1 MALLSRTHNRRSLA
15 ARFALAACTLLAV
28 FVQPASAQKARID
41 ELKAAFVFQFANYV
55 QWPDESFKDKSAP
68 IIIGIVKNEAM
79 TKTLSAAV
87 RGKIVGDRG
96 IQVVDIA
103 DEKAAET
110 CHILYIDSADDEKV
124 DNFLALVRSKPI
136 LTVSDDDN
144 FTSEGGVI
152 RLFEL
157 DSKLRIEIN
166 VDEAERSGLTI
177 SSKLLSLAQVV
188 RDKT

>member
-1 MALLSRTHNRRSLA
+1 MTS
-15 ARFALAACTLLAV
+15 
-28 FVQPASAQKARID
+28 K
-41 ELKAAFVFQFANYV
+41 QFGK
-55 QWPDESFKDKSAP
+55 WPDESFKDKSAP